1 MPGPSPFADDWREC
15 LGTHYQY
22 TIRNQD
28 AVTERT
34 LTDVMRRV
42 GFSDQQLAE
51 LRVLATMRAE
61 EMPPDYVPDMELLTT
76 LAQAENVPPLENFQ
90 IVVPEMPEE
99 DVIIEDVIPE
109 EIVTEIE
116 ILEQVEDEPESEP
129 EPPKAADGPVQYSM
143 F

>member
-1 MPGPSPFADDWREC
+1 MPGQSPFADDWREC
-15 LGTHYQY
+15 LSTHYQY

-34 LTDVMRRV
+34 LTDVMRRI

-61 EMPPDYVPDMELLTT
+61 EMPPDYVPDMDLLTT
-76 LAQAENVPPLENFQ
+76 LAQAEQQPQSDTFQ
-90 IVVPEMPEE
+90 ITVPEIPEALVIVE
-99 DVIIEDVIPE
+99 DVFSEAV
-109 EIVTEIE
+109 VAEIE
-116 ILEQVEDEPESEP
+116 IIEPLEDQPDDEP
-129 EPPKAADGPVQYSM
+129 EPPENDGGPVQFSM